1 MNSESFWIVIA
12 FLLFLYLTRKKGP
25 MNPVSDS
32 PGPGP
37 RTALDGP
44 EVALSVP
51 RTLSEEMIYQANL
64 IAVRYRAGANEGYG
78 DNGGEQQ

>member
-12 FLLFLYLTRKKGP
+12 FLIFLYLTRKKGP
-25 MNPVSDS
+25 MSTVAGSAT
-32 PGPGP
+32 PGP
-37 RTALDGP
+37 ALDGP